1 MSEMNLESYPPV
13 FRQENTIISPKTTTL
28 VLDDGANI
36 CEDFQEHDHH
46 DPLLPLIDLQCL
58 NLEKLGEAC
67 KDWGLFRLV
76 NHGIPSTLLSK
87 LEDHSKKLF
96 SLSFELK
103 KEVTSATP
111 LSYFWGTPALT
122 SSGASPL
129 QNINWVEG
137 FNVPLSQ
144 LSQFQAEDP
153 LIDSFRLLLEEYGRH
168 LARIATTIF
177 EAMAKTLNLNLDQL
191 GSYLSESTGIVRVYR
206 YPQCSTANET
216 LGMEAHTDSSVLSI
230 LNPEQVGGLELFKDD
245 KWLPVEPIP
254 DTLILNIGDMMQ
266 AISDDEY
273 KSVMHRVQA
282 NKDEDRLSICYF
294 VFPAAGSVIQSSKYK
309 PFTYKDFQEQVQQDI
324 KTVGF
329 KVGLEKFKQ
338 MQTAEPAS

>member
-46 DPLLPLIDLQCL
+46 DPFLPLIDLQCL

-129 QNINWVEG
+129 QNINWENHYSSG
-137 FNVPLSQ
+137 SCLLDMIFIFNGW
-144 LSQFQAEDP
+144 
-153 LIDSFRLLLEEYGRH
+153 IRRLLLEEYGRH

-266 AISDDEY
+266 VIVSH
-273 KSVMHRVQA
+273 SF
-282 NKDEDRLSICYF
+282 CY
-294 VFPAAGSVIQSSKYK
+294 YC
-309 PFTYKDFQEQVQQDI
+309 
-324 KTVGF
+324 
-329 KVGLEKFKQ
+329 
-338 MQTAEPAS
+338 